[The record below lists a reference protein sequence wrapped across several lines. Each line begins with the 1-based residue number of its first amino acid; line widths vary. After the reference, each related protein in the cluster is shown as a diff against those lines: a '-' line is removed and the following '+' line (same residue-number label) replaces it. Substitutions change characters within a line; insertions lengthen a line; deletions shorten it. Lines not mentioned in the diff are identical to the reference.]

1 MKRNLIIIL
10 SLAVLIIISLLI
22 AIVLFNKNL
31 KIDKSILKNSI
42 IENVVEKKVAN
53 DNQDENIFKVVEMQS
68 NYAIDPMNPINLIDQ
83 KSVLLKI
90 KVNR

>member
-31 KIDKSILKNSI
+31 KIDKSSLKIL
-42 IENVVEKKVAN
+42 
-53 DNQDENIFKVVEMQS
+53 
-68 NYAIDPMNPINLIDQ
+68 
-83 KSVLLKI
+83 LLKM
-90 KVNR
+90 